1 MHSAL
6 VSSPPIYIP
15 VCRLP
20 DVTPDSPIYGTGTT
34 GAFMSFGDAWMADLM
49 LDDGPTLQ
57 ELSPFEELCATVED
71 KSRDDL
77 SPYTDVDELDI
88 VMMEDFLEEMNDIDA
103 ALDALFSDEHV
114 TEKLAADE
122 DHRMYLVD
130 RDGNRRYFDSGTA
143 LHAAA
148 RSQPRRTST
157 RCP

>member
-57 ELSPFEELCATVED
+57 ELSPFAED
-71 KSRDDL
+71 QT
-77 SPYTDVDELDI
+77 PYTDVDEVDI
-88 VMMEDFLEEMNDIDA
+88 LMMEDFLEEMNDIDA

-122 DHRMYLVD
+122 DQRMYLVD